1 MVRFPTKEN
10 VNPFSDWNHFFFTS
24 NARASREVCWGWG
37 TRESEENKSISVP
50 DPIKAVLTCNYTG
63 FWQAIII
70 GLLSIITVM
79 VADELYI

>member
-10 VNPFSDWNHFFFTS
+10 VNPFSDWNHFFS
-24 NARASREVCWGWG
+24 LQMREQIEKCYGWG

-50 DPIKAVLTCNYTG
+50 DSIKAILTCNYTR